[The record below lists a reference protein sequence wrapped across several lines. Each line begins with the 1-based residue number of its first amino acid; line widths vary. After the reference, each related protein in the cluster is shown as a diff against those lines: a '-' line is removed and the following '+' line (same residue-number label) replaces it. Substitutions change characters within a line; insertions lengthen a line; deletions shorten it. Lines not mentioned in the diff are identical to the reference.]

1 VGAGV
6 RHFGSLGT
14 PVALTSLAFALG
26 LILIP
31 LGAETRGKRLPS

>member
-1 VGAGV
+1 V

-14 PVALTSLAFALG
+14 PVALTSIAFALG

-31 LGAETRGKRLPS
+31 FAAETRGQRLPT